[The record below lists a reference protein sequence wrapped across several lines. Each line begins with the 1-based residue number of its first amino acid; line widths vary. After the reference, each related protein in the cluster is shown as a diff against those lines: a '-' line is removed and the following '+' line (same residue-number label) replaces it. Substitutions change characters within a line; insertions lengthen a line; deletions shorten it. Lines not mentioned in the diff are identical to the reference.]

1 LYVSLSTFQSF
12 DVEAMMP
19 REDSLH
25 SKDGARPLQQGL
37 NKRSL
42 GSPATVALS
51 AEKFCWPT
59 PPYAVYS
66 AAEPWAKPQD
76 CELEGLTGVLRRCK
90 VISLDTVKHL
100 AIIQTEQTPG
110 PVSLSFSQFRR
121 LSLKQQ
127 LHPHEIVTPDRFSD
141 ILGYRATAEYRIKM
155 VRGDELSGLT
165 IGYVESDYGVFL
177 FPPVGDQGA
186 VEQVFIPR
194 ETYSSFS
201 VGGQIG
207 KLLVSD
213 KIVTQQQ
220 VDLAADEQRSMRS
233 RKLGDYLL
241 DTAVV
246 FPDQLMLA
254 LSEQSKMPIIRVGEA
269 LIRLGFITEAQLQQ
283 ALEKQMT
290 ERSVPLGELLIR
302 LGFLTRHDLNI
313 ALARKMGY
321 PVVDVKL
328 FPVDSAALLKIPMVT
343 ARRLNVLP
351 LLVRDNL
358 TVVAAVDPTQRKM
371 IEELEFLVQGRVIAT
386 LGDERQIKQKI
397 RETYEKFGLHRQ
409 ALSEDLP
416 GFAQADEDL
425 TSSRDLLESM
435 EHSDASNGALEDS
448 EKPIEQ
454 SDNTLVRLI
463 NTMISEAH
471 SRGVSDIHVES
482 QPRRAKVR
490 IRFRKDG
497 LLSPYLQLPHTYRAA
512 LVARLKIMAD
522 LDISERRK
530 PQDGKIDF
538 SKFSSKHRV
547 ELRIATI
554 PTSDG
559 LEDVVMRLLSSAKP
573 IALGNLGLTDS
584 NFAQLRD
591 AIVRPYGMVLSVG
604 PTGSGKT
611 TTLHAIMSYLNTP
624 ERKIWTAEDPI
635 EITQPDLRQV
645 QINPKIDWTFAKALR
660 SFLRADP
667 DIIMVGEIR
676 DAETAHIAIEASLT
690 GHLLLST
697 LHTNSAAET
706 VTRLVDMGM
715 DPFNFADSLL
725 AVLAQRLARRLCTA
739 CRVVERATDDYV
751 DELLHDYLAAFPDDM
766 RPKPEDVMAQWLQQ
780 FGPQGWLNH
789 SHSPGCAE
797 CGGTGLA
804 GRIGLHELMSMT
816 PGIRRLIQTGARSEV
831 IQTEA
836 FRSGKFRTL
845 RQDGIGKVLAGLT
858 SIEEVRANSNA

>member
-1 LYVSLSTFQSF
+1 MPIDNSLS
-12 DVEAMMP
+12 
-19 REDSLH
+19 
-25 SKDGARPLQQGL
+25 SKDAEKSLGQGL
-37 NKRSL
+37 NK
-42 GSPATVALS
+42 PAGGIRATETSNTFV
-51 AEKFCWPT
+51 WPT

-66 AAEPWAKPQD
+66 AAEPWSKPQD
-76 CELEGLTGVLRRCK
+76 CELEGLTGLLRRCK
-90 VISLDTVKHL
+90 LVGLNTAKHL
-100 AIIQTEQTPG
+100 AIIQIEQTPT

-121 LSLKQQ
+121 LTLKQQ
-127 LHPHEIVTPDRFSD
+127 LYPQETIAPDHFSD
-141 ILGYRATAEYRIKM
+141 ILGYRATAEYHLQL
-155 VRGDELSGLT
+155 VRGDLVSGQT
-165 IGYVESDYGVFL
+165 IGYVDTGYGVFL
-177 FPPVGDQGA
+177 FPPIGEKGA
-186 VEQVFIPR
+186 VEQVFVPR
-194 ETYSSFS
+194 EAYESFS

-213 KIVTQQQ
+213 KAVTQQQ
-220 VDLAADEQRSMRS
+220 VDLAASEQQSMRN

-241 DTAVV
+241 DKAVV
-246 FPDQLMLA
+246 FPEQLMLA
-254 LSEQSKMPIIRVGEA
+254 LAEQSKMPIIRVGEA
-269 LIRLGFITEAQLQQ
+269 LTRLGYISDAQLQQ
-283 ALEKQMT
+283 ALEIQKT

-302 LGFLTRHDLNI
+302 MGFLTRHDLNV

-321 PVVDVKL
+321 PVVDVKQ
-328 FPVDSAALLKIPMVT
+328 FPIDSSALVKIPIVT
-343 ARRLNVLP
+343 AKRLKVMP
-351 LLVRDNL
+351 LLSRDNL

-386 LGDERQIKQKI
+386 LGDEQQIKQKI

-416 GFAQADEDL
+416 GFSEPDEEQA
-425 TSSRDLLESM
+425 SSRELLESM
-435 EHSDASNGALEDS
+435 ESGESGWNTADEHD
-448 EKPIEQ
+448 KPIEQ

-463 NTMISEAH
+463 NTMIIEAH
-471 SRGVSDIHVES
+471 NRGVSDIHVES

-497 LLSPYLQLPHTYRAA
+497 ILAPYLELPHTYRAA

-530 PQDGKIDF
+530 PQDGKINF
-538 SKFSSKHRV
+538 SKFSGKHRL

-554 PTSDG
+554 PTANG
-559 LEDVVMRLLSSAKP
+559 LEDVVMRLLTSTKP
-573 IALGNLGLTDS
+573 IAMDKLGLSDS
-584 NFAQLRD
+584 NFTQLRD

-611 TTLHAIMSYLNTP
+611 TTLHSIMGYLNTP

-645 QINPKIDWTFAKALR
+645 QVNPKIDWTFAKALR

-676 DAETAHIAIEASLT
+676 DAETAQIAIEASLT

-739 CRVVERATDDYV
+739 CRVVERASDDYV
-751 DELLHDYLAAFPDDM
+751 DELLNDYLAAFPDDM
-766 RPKPEDVMAQWLQQ
+766 RPKPEDVLAQWLQQ
-780 FGPQGWLNH
+780 YGPQGWLNH
-789 SHSPGCAE
+789 CSAPGCPE
-797 CGGTGLA
+797 CMGTGLS
-804 GRIGLHELMSMT
+804 GRIGLHELMSVT
-816 PGIRRLIQTGARSEV
+816 PGIRRLIQTGARSEL
-831 IQTEA
+831 IQIEA
-836 FRSGKFRTL
+836 FKTGKFRTL
-845 RQDGIGKVLAGLT
+845 RQDGIGKVLDGLT

>member
-1 LYVSLSTFQSF
+1 LVSGQ
-12 DVEAMMP
+12 
-19 REDSLH
+19 
-25 SKDGARPLQQGL
+25 
-37 NKRSL
+37 
-42 GSPATVALS
+42 
-51 AEKFCWPT
+51 
-59 PPYAVYS
+59 
-66 AAEPWAKPQD
+66 
-76 CELEGLTGVLRRCK
+76 
-90 VISLDTVKHL
+90 
-100 AIIQTEQTPG
+100 
-110 PVSLSFSQFRR
+110 
-121 LSLKQQ
+121 
-127 LHPHEIVTPDRFSD
+127 
-141 ILGYRATAEYRIKM
+141 
-155 VRGDELSGLT
+155 T
-165 IGYVESDYGVFL
+165 IGYVDTGYGVFL
-177 FPPVGDQGA
+177 FPPIGEKGA
-186 VEQVFIPR
+186 VEQVFVPR
-194 ETYSSFS
+194 EAYESFS

-213 KIVTQQQ
+213 KAVTQQQ
-220 VDLAADEQRSMRS
+220 VDLAASEQQSMRN

-241 DTAVV
+241 DKAVV
-246 FPDQLMLA
+246 FPEQLMLA
-254 LSEQSKMPIIRVGEA
+254 LAEQSKMPIIRVGEA
-269 LIRLGFITEAQLQQ
+269 LTRLGYISDAQLQQ
-283 ALEKQMT
+283 ALEIQKT

-302 LGFLTRHDLNI
+302 MGFLTRHDLNV

-321 PVVDVKL
+321 PVVDVKQ
-328 FPVDSAALLKIPMVT
+328 FPIDSSALVKIPIVT
-343 ARRLNVLP
+343 AKRLKVMP
-351 LLVRDNL
+351 LLSRDNL

-386 LGDERQIKQKI
+386 LGDEQQIKQKI

-416 GFAQADEDL
+416 GFSEPDEEQA
-425 TSSRDLLESM
+425 SSRELLESM
-435 EHSDASNGALEDS
+435 ESGESGWNTADEHD
-448 EKPIEQ
+448 KPIEQ

-463 NTMISEAH
+463 NTMIIEAH
-471 SRGVSDIHVES
+471 NRGVSDIHVES

-497 LLSPYLQLPHTYRAA
+497 ILAPYLELPHTYRAA

-530 PQDGKIDF
+530 PQDGKINF
-538 SKFSSKHRV
+538 SKFSGKHRL

-554 PTSDG
+554 PTANG
-559 LEDVVMRLLSSAKP
+559 LEDVVMRLLTSTKP
-573 IALGNLGLTDS
+573 IAMDKLGLSDS
-584 NFAQLRD
+584 NFTQLRD

-611 TTLHAIMSYLNTP
+611 TTLHSIMGYLNTP

-645 QINPKIDWTFAKALR
+645 QVNPKIDWTFAKALR

-676 DAETAHIAIEASLT
+676 DAETAQIAIEASLT

-739 CRVVERATDDYV
+739 CRVVERASDDYV
-751 DELLHDYLAAFPDDM
+751 DELLNDYLAAFPDDM
-766 RPKPEDVMAQWLQQ
+766 RPKPEDVLAQWLQQ
-780 FGPQGWLNH
+780 YGPQGWLNH
-789 SHSPGCAE
+789 CSAPGCPE
-797 CGGTGLA
+797 CMGTGLS
-804 GRIGLHELMSMT
+804 GRIGLHELMSVT
-816 PGIRRLIQTGARSEV
+816 PGIRRLIQTGARSEL
-831 IQTEA
+831 IQIEA
-836 FRSGKFRTL
+836 FKTGKFRTL
-845 RQDGIGKVLAGLT
+845 RQDGIGKVLDGLT